1 MVAKIS
7 SPGTSIY
14 GVLKYNVDKVMNEK
28 AKILYSQKIAAT
40 DQEGQPDI
48 NRMQYSFET
57 YLKNNRRTEK
67 PVFHVSLNPAPGDNL
82 TDEQLKEIAQKYM
95 TRLGYGKQP
104 FIVFKHSDIGREHI
118 HIASIRTDEDGKK
131 IKDSYEHEHSKQITN
146 SIEQEY
152 NLIPSTKKEQG
163 NSISEL
169 KKVNYQQGNVKNQVG
184 NTVRALL
191 ENYRFTSFNEFR
203 ALLSLYNVTAD
214 EVKGIAN
221 GKMYTG
227 VVYSALDENGDKA
240 GKPLKSSLWGKDT
253 GNNALQKIM
262 QETREAMKEQPEVKN
277 RMKRIISG
285 CLKGTNDRVL
295 FEKELKAKGIEVI
308 FRENEDKRI
317 YGVTF
322 VNHRDKIVL
331 NGSKLGKEFSAN
343 YLNDWFNN
351 TTRPQQSHQ
360 AETIT
365 HKPEHHKPEQSIIQ
379 TSGGNVVSDLFNA
392 FSFDNAP
399 AEEKPMQRKRKPKR
413 KKGRQI

>member
-1 MVAKIS
+1 
-7 SPGTSIY
+7 
-14 GVLKYNVDKVMNEK
+14 
-28 AKILYSQKIAAT
+28 
-40 DQEGQPDI
+40 
-48 NRMQYSFET
+48 
-57 YLKNNRRTEK
+57 
-67 PVFHVSLNPAPGDNL
+67 
-82 TDEQLKEIAQKYM
+82 
-95 TRLGYGKQP
+95 
-104 FIVFKHSDIGREHI
+104 
-118 HIASIRTDEDGKK
+118 
-131 IKDSYEHEHSKQITN
+131 
-146 SIEQEY
+146 
-152 NLIPSTKKEQG
+152 
-163 NSISEL
+163 
-169 KKVNYQQGNVKNQVG
+169 
-184 NTVRALL
+184 
-191 ENYRFTSFNEFR
+191 
-203 ALLSLYNVTAD
+203 
-214 EVKGIAN
+214 
-221 GKMYTG
+221 
-227 VVYSALDENGDKA
+227 
-240 GKPLKSSLWGKDT
+240 
-253 GNNALQKIM
+253 M